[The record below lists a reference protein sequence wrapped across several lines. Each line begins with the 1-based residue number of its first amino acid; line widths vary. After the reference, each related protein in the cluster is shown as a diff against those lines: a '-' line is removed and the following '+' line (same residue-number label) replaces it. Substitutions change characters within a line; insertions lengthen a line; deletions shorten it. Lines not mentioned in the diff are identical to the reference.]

1 MKELSK
7 YDRAAAYLRVAH
19 GTFAEAGGVDTL
31 EGVWITCWNA
41 DNDHATE
48 YRMHEDDV
56 DTYAAGYD
64 DIIEDIEE
72 RDEAFR
78 KKWKL

>member
-1 MKELSK
+1 MEQLSK
-7 YDRAAAYLRVAH
+7 YDKAAAYLRAVH
-19 GTFAEAGGVDTL
+19 GTLAEAAGVNTL

-41 DNDHATE
+41 DNDHATD
-48 YRMHEDDV
+48 YRLHEDDV
-56 DTYAAGYD
+56 NTYAAGYD
-64 DIIEDIEE
+64 DIEDIME